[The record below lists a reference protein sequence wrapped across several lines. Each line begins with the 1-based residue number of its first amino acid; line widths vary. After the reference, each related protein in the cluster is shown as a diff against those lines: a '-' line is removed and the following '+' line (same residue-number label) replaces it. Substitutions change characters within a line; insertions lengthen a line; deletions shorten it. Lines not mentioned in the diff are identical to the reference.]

1 MEANF
6 MFNTLNPK
14 DKKAIIDAVLLVSK
28 NAGDVIIK
36 EGDDGDNF
44 YLVEDGI
51 LGCSKFLKPEDD
63 KETFLREY

>member
-1 MEANF
+1 

-14 DKKAIIDAVLLVSK
+14 DKKAIISAVLLVER

-44 YLVEDGI
+44 YLVEDGV
-51 LGCSKFLKPEDD
+51 LRCSKFMKSTDD
-63 KETFLREY
+63 KETFLKEY